1 MELFWTNN
9 AIDNLDETLT
19 YWIRR
24 NKSNAYSEK
33 IAVAVAK
40 AEKEIKEN
48 PYRSDEYSER
58 LKTHRKALLDRKF
71 SIFYEIDE
79 ERNIIL
85 ITYFRSAKQKPLF

>member
-1 MELFWTNN
+1 MFWTDNV
-9 AIDNLDETLT
+9 IDNLDETLT

-33 IAVAVAK
+33 IAVAVEK

-79 ERNIIL
+79 ERNMIL

>member
-1 MELFWTNN
+1 MPIL
-9 AIDNLDETLT
+9 
-19 YWIRR
+19 
-24 NKSNAYSEK
+24 KK

-71 SIFYEIDE
+71 
-79 ERNIIL
+79 L
-85 ITYFRSAKQKPLF
+85 YFMK